1 MPIDYSKWDKIE
13 LSDDSDV
20 EVHPNVDKRSF
31 INWKQRDIHEKRQQR
46 NIEIKS
52 ILIQLTMYAK
62 LNARLDSLME
72 KLEPLEL
79 LDEKKVKETID
90 AAYDPKEKFDYHK
103 LKNDKGEELRKGLR
117 DLEFSTDEIESM
129 PPYNE
134 MVEDLFTQ
142 VKEDHPEVTS
152 DGDKLINHLK
162 EHRAKIDDIL
172 LKQTIK
178 LDSLLQEKANL
189 ISSDDY
195 HTGFDSSF
203 VNKEKE
209 EAEAKAKAAADTKS
223 KPKSETALETINTP
237 TGQSSS
243 QAQEVVDEYDQLNVL
258 PETAAFAKIPYHQ
271 LDKSRD
277 FLLKNSHICT
287 ENQKD
292 SLIMTAFDHQ
302 LEGNT
307 NKTKQVVHQSLIL
320 QYVGQ
325 LSGNGQVRARLLQ
338 GIEMFFSNLMNRS
351 SPVAA
356 AFNDDVERT
365 FQHIQTRCKIILEER
380 QGQANDDESEVP
392 VIQLRSLDDST
403 QLTVNTPF
411 EGSKEHEVFST
422 KLSKE
427 MQDAIK
433 TGDLD
438 EVNKVFAAMKVEDAE
453 EVLEII
459 NECNVIGLSGYL
471 ENEEEFE
478 NLKAQHGH
486 GNEDEEETAVES
498 ADIEDTVD

>member
-31 INWKQRDIHEKRQQR
+31 IKWKQRDIHEKRQQR

-52 ILIQLTMYAK
+52 ILVQLTMYAK
-62 LNARLDSLME
+62 LNARLDYLME
-72 KLEPLEL
+72 KLQPLEL
-79 LDEKKVKETID
+79 LDEDKVKSTID
-90 AAYDPKEKFDYHK
+90 AEYDPTERFNYEKIKSEKD
-103 LKNDKGEELRKGLR
+103 DLRKGLR
-117 DLEFSTDEIESM
+117 DLEFSKEEVESM

-142 VKEDHPEVTS
+142 VKEDHPEVTE
-152 DGDKLINHLK
+152 DGQKLIQHLK

-203 VNKEKE
+203 INKNKED
-209 EAEAKAKAAADTKS
+209 AEAKARAAPS
-223 KPKSETALETINTP
+223 TALTTTETSIETLNSPNLQLAQT
-237 TGQSSS
+237 QSISS
-243 QAQEVVDEYDQLNVL
+243 QEQDEYDQLHVL

-271 LDKSRD
+271 QDKGRD
-277 FLLKNSHICT
+277 YLLQNPKICN

-292 SLIMTAFDHQ
+292 ALIMTAFDHQ
-302 LEGNT
+302 LEGKENL
-307 NKTKQVVHQSLIL
+307 TKQVVYQSLIL
-320 QYVGQ
+320 QYIGQ
-325 LSGNGQVRARLLQ
+325 LAGGGQDLNRVRQSVQL
-338 GIEMFFSNLMNRS
+338 FFSNLMNKS
-351 SPVAA
+351 TPVAA
-356 AFNDDVERT
+356 AFNDDVDRT
-365 FQHIQTRCKIILEER
+365 VKHIQTRCKIIQEER
-380 QGQANDDESEVP
+380 QGQGQDQEEGSE

-403 QLTVNTPF
+403 QLTVHTPE
-411 EGSKEHEVFST
+411 EGSKEHEIFTT

-427 MQDAIK
+427 MQEAIK
-433 TGDLD
+433 TGELD

-453 EVLEII
+453 NALEVI

-471 ENEEEFE
+471 ENEQEFE
-478 NLKAQHGH
+478 DLKARQE
-486 GNEDEEETAVES
+486 NKSDQQDLPTS
-498 ADIEDTVD
+498 TVDSVD